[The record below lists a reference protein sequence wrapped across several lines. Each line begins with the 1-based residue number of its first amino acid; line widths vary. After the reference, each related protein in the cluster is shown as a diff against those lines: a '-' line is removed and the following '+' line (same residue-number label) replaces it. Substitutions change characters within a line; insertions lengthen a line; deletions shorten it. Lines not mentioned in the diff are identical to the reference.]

1 MVYVTLHDPQLVL
14 VAAVPLILQVFPAS
28 AATGDRVS
36 FVLEMLQAFFDAV
49 TPEVIS
55 DQVIFGMT
63 DEEV

>member
-28 AATGDRVS
+28 AATGARVS
-36 FVLEMLQAFFDAV
+36 LFAAKTQAFLDAV

-63 DEEV
+63 LVDV